1 MTRVIL
7 ILAILSASSVISCQQ
22 LLGKHAING
31 EISGAGGMEVNLEQI
46 MPDGQSKPI
55 LKQTADQDGGFSLES
70 ETPFEQAI
78 YRLRVGAKVLFFALE
93 GNEKS
98 PDIRGD
104 LATLDK
110 FNVEAT
116 GSPIAEE
123 YIYTLKDLIA
133 NSQGSEPEMRAAV
146 EKVKNPLVAMHMA
159 QMIFRNDPNY
169 LELQRSIHQRLVKEY
184 PNSPYT
190 SGFGLF
196 VANVEKTRARVE
208 LMEKVKVGAPAPD
221 IALPDPSGKVYKLS
235 DLKGKVV
242 LLDFWASWCG
252 PCRMENPYVVA
263 VYNKYKDQGFT
274 VFSVSLDGLDDRT
287 KSQLGGDQ
295 KLIDERIERTRQQWI
310 EAIKKDGLVWDQH
323 VSDLRKWDAEPA
335 AVYGVTSIPKTFLID
350 REGNIAKIE
359 TRGVLEAEVKK
370 LL

>member
-1 MTRVIL
+1 MTRTLL

-22 LLGKHAING
+22 LSGKHAVNG
-31 EISGAGGMEVNLEQI
+31 EINGAGGMEVNLEQI
-46 MPDGQSKPI
+46 LPEGQSKPI
-55 LKQTADQDGGFSLES
+55 LKQTAEQDGSFSLES
-70 ETPFEQAI
+70 EVPFEQGI
-78 YRLRVGAKVLFFALE
+78 YRLRVGAKVLFFALQ
-93 GNEKS
+93 GDEKS
-98 PDIRGD
+98 LDISGE

-110 FNVEAT
+110 FNVEAS
-116 GSPIAEE
+116 GSTIAEE
-123 YIYTLKDLIA
+123 YIYTLKDLIS

-169 LELQRSIHQRLVKEY
+169 LDLHRNIHQRLVKEY

-190 SGFGLF
+190 SAFGLY
-196 VANVEKTRARVE
+196 VANVEKTRARME

-221 IALPDPSGKVYKLS
+221 IALPDPSGKIYKLS

-252 PCRMENPYVVA
+252 PCRMENPNVVS
-263 VYNKYKDQGFT
+263 VYNKYKSQGFT

-295 KLIDERIERTRQQWI
+295 KIVEERLDRTRLQWI
-310 EAIKKDGLVWDQH
+310 DAIQKDGLAWEYH
-323 VSDLRKWDAEPA
+323 VSDLRKWDAAPA
-335 AVYGVTSIPKTFLID
+335 ATYGVTSIPKTFLID
-350 REGNIAKIE
+350 REGKIAKID
-359 TRGVLEAEVKK
+359 TRGILEAEVKK